1 MIQNRP
7 QTFLNTNR
15 LVRSGDMDI
24 GLQKTGLGM
33 TAKELDERRDAL
45 ADLAA
50 DIWHF

>member
-1 MIQNRP
+1 LGNA
-7 QTFLNTNR
+7 FLAASSKIVSSIPMND
-15 LVRSGDMDI
+15 GYKI
-24 GLQKTGLGM
+24 GTL